1 MNHTGFVGGLQ
12 RLGNL
17 LGDGQGFVERD
28 RPLRDPVS
36 ESRPLHQLQDQRPR
50 AFGFLDAVDGRDVG
64 VVEAGEDLRLPLEPG
79 ESIRISGEG
88 VGEDLQRNLAAQLR
102 VGGLPDLPS
111 SRQESPGAAGRCLSS
126 PSATCFRGGAT
137 VSRPLTDPDGLVR
150 LRWAGENDMLR
161 DILAYGYRA
170 DTAAGE
176 RVSESFSYPAF
187 EALRDGN
194 DTLEGVFAA
203 APTRPLNLIIDGRAE
218 IGSGFTAT
226 GDYFE
231 VLGVGARVGRVITP
245 DDDRVDADPVA
256 MISHRFW
263 ERRFGL
269 DRNVIGTVIRVNQ
282 TPTTIVGVLPS
293 SYTGVRRPGGQAT
306 DLHLPLATFREPV
319 FEDRQADATWW
330 WLRIMGRMKLGVTPA
345 QVQGNLDGIFRATAR
360 EGMDSYLAGLT
371 AEDRARSQHQDL
383 TSVPGLLVDSG
394 RQGVYDPTPR
404 SSRQALILG
413 VVVGLVLLIVYANV
427 ATLLLSRAAA
437 RGKEI
442 AVRLSVGASR
452 GRLVRQLVT
461 EGVLLSALG
470 GALYD
475 RIADGLRVVPGVHA
489 VGLSGR
495 TLLSGRSFFRTPSEW
510 SARTQPA
517 RLTD

>member
-1 MNHTGFVGGLQ
+1 M
-12 RLGNL
+12 
-17 LGDGQGFVERD
+17 
-28 RPLRDPVS
+28 LRDLRHTVRVLLKAKGWTAVVLVSLALGIGANTALFSAVNGLLIKTIPV
-36 ESRPLHQLQDQRPR
+36 
-50 AFGFLDAVDGRDVG
+50 
-64 VVEAGEDLRLPLEPG
+64 
-79 ESIRISGEG
+79 
-88 VGEDLQRNLAAQLR
+88 
-102 VGGLPDLPS
+102 
-111 SRQESPGAAGRCLSS
+111 
-126 PSATCFRGGAT
+126 
-137 VSRPLTDPDGLVR
+137 TDPDGLVR

-245 DDDRVDADPVA
+245 DDDWVDADPVA

-330 WLRIMGRMKLGVTPA
+330 WLQIMGRMKLGVTPA